1 MKKIVILGCEN
12 SHANHFLKAIRE
24 DYEDIEVIGVYS
36 NEPEASKK
44 LCEEFGVAIMNSFDE
59 TVGKVD
65 GVVITARHGDNHYK
79 YAKPY
84 IESGVPM
91 FIDKP
96 ITCSGDEAVSFMQEL
111 KANGVKIAGGSSLR
125 HAEVIKNLRR
135 GREEK
140 TGGDTL
146 GGFVKAPLQ
155 NKSVYG
161 GFYFYA
167 QHLVEMV
174 LEMFGR
180 YPKSVKAFNSGLEC
194 KTVVFRYE
202 DYDVTALYTE
212 NSYTYY
218 AVRVATE
225 ENSGGAVSLDG
236 CFEAEFR
243 EFYDL
248 LEGNGK
254 MMSYEDFISPVF
266 VMDAIAESLK
276 SGEECFVKEYK
287 I

>member
-12 SHANHFLKAIRE
+12 SHANHFLEAIKE
-24 DYEDIEVIGVYS
+24 EYSDIEVVGIYS
-36 NEPEASKK
+36 NEPEAAKK
-44 LCEEFGVAIMNSFDE
+44 LNEEFGAPIMNSFDE
-59 TVGKVD
+59 AVGKVD

-135 GREEK
+135 YREENA
-140 TGGDTL
+140 GGETL
-146 GGFVKAPLQ
+146 GGFVKAPIQ

-174 LEMFGR
+174 LEVFGR
-180 YPKSVKAFNSGLEC
+180 YPKSVKAFNSKRED

-202 DYDVTALYTE
+202 DCDVTALYTE

-236 CFEAEFR
+236 CFAAEFR

-248 LEGNGK
+248 LEGNGQI
-254 MMSYEDFISPVF
+254 MSYEDFIAPVF
-266 VMDAIAESLK
+266 VMDAIEESLK
-276 SGEECFVKEYK
+276 SGEEVFIKEYRV
-287 I
+287 

>member
-12 SHANHFLKAIRE
+12 SHANHFLKAIKDE
-24 DYEDIEVIGVYS
+24 YTDLEVIGIYS
-36 NEPEASKK
+36 DEVEAAKK
-44 LCEEFGVAIMNSFDE
+44 LNEEFGVPMMNSFDE
-59 TVGKVD
+59 AVGKVD

-84 IESGVPM
+84 INDKVPM

-96 ITCSGDEAVSFMQEL
+96 ITCKGEEALEFMREL
-111 KANGVKIAGGSSLR
+111 KAAGIKITGGSSLR
-125 HAEVIKNLRR
+125 QAKVIKELR
-135 GREEK
+135 GFRENNV
-140 TGGDTL
+140 GGETL

-155 NKSVYG
+155 NGSVYG

-174 LEMFGR
+174 LEVFGR
-180 YPKSVKAFNSGLEC
+180 YPKSVKAFNSKSEQ

-212 NSYTYY
+212 NSYKYY

-225 ENSGGAVSLDG
+225 ENAGGDVTLDG
-236 CFEAEFR
+236 CFTAEFR

-248 LEGNGK
+248 LLGGEQI
-254 MMSYEDFISPVF
+254 MSYEDFISPVF
-266 VMDAIAESLK
+266 VMNAIAESLET
-276 SGEECFVKEYK
+276 GNEALVKEYK

>member
-12 SHANHFLKAIRE
+12 SHANHFLKAIKEEYR
-24 DYEDIEVIGVYS
+24 DVEVVGIYS
-36 NEPEASKK
+36 DEPEASKK
-44 LCEEFGVAIMNSFDE
+44 LNEEFDAPIMNSFDE
-59 TVGKVD
+59 AAGKID

-84 IESGVPM
+84 IESGIPM

-96 ITCSGDEAVSFMQEL
+96 ITCNGEEAVSFMQEL
-111 KANGVKIAGGSSLR
+111 KAAGVKITGGSSLR
-125 HAEVIKNLRR
+125 QAEVIKKLRR
-135 GREEK
+135 EREENA
-140 TGGDTL
+140 GGETL
-146 GGFVKAPLQ
+146 GGFVKAPIQ

-174 LEMFGR
+174 LEVFGR
-180 YPKSVKAFNSGLEC
+180 YPKSIKAFSAKNEH

-202 DYDVTALYTE
+202 NYDVTALYTE
-212 NSYTYY
+212 NSYTYH
-218 AVRVATE
+218 AIRVATE
-225 ENSGGAVSLDG
+225 ENGGGAVSLDG

-248 LEGNGK
+248 LSGGEQV
-254 MMSYEDFISPVF
+254 MSYEDFIAPVF
-266 VMDAIAESLK
+266 VMDAIEESLK
-276 SGEECFVKEYK
+276 SGEEVLVKEYRV
-287 I
+287 